1 MNSRCISLPSAAVGI
16 ALLLSS
22 VAGAQAF
29 RVLPYVQ
36 NPGTDAMTVRWL
48 SNAEAPGTLIIQ
60 TPDGPRSFDSKPE
73 KVNTLAYN
81 RTEPGGPHP
90 ALPFLHSVRATGLTA
105 GTRYKYTVRQGD
117 ETKSGDFR
125 TAPGPDQPIRFVA
138 YSDPETEPESS
149 TSPPVDWPV
158 YKSSNRPADIKTYI
172 ADQTTGYRE
181 NLKVI
186 ASREPDFILI
196 AGDLVETGGEQRD
209 WDEFWRHNAGTYG
222 SVASRIPILPS
233 LGNHENYAGAAGGY
247 TAEGADF
254 STAKYLTYFDM
265 PPNGATDPQQSK
277 RYYRIDYGPITLI
290 TLDSSDGLPDKT
302 VSDTNHNL
310 FGSHAPDFNPGS
322 EQYVWF
328 EKQLADAQKRSRFTF
343 VQFHHTA
350 YGSGPHSIPFG
361 QPTFSGQ
368 SGIAMRVL
376 EPLLFRYG
384 VDAVISGHD
393 EMLERS
399 MKRGMETLPD
409 GTTRPHSIHFYDV
422 GIGGDGLRGPSVGF
436 DNPYRQ
442 FLAHDDLP
450 EVWKGRQLISGGK
463 HYGHLEVNVA
473 PNAQGV
479 WQAELVPVQVFPLM
493 DETGKVTGW
502 ERRELSD
509 KVTLTSRNEKQAASA
524 GVPGSGDSALTALV
538 VIAVLAGVPF
548 AANSL
553 SRSRRAFPASCRRC

>member
-1 MNSRCISLPSAAVGI
+1 MPRRYF
-16 ALLLSS
+16 SS
-22 VAGAQAF
+22 VGLVLALVATGHAEAF
-29 RVLPYVQ
+29 RVFPYVQ
-36 NPGTDAMTVRWL
+36 NPAADAMTVRWL
-48 SNAEAPGTLIIQ
+48 SNAEAPGTLTVQ
-60 TPDGPRSFDSKPE
+60 TPEGPRALESKPARADG
-73 KVNTLAYN
+73 LAYN

-90 ALPFLHSVRATGLTA
+90 ALPFLHSVRLTGLTA

-117 ETKSGDFR
+117 ETKSGAFK

-138 YSDPETEPESS
+138 YSDPETEPEST

-158 YKSSNRPADIKTYI
+158 HKSSNRPADIKTYV

-186 ASREPDFILI
+186 AAREPDFILI

-209 WDEFWRHNAGTYG
+209 WDEFWRHNAGAYG
-222 SVASRIPILPS
+222 AVASRIPILPS

-254 STAKYLTYFDM
+254 STAKYLTYFDA
-265 PPNGATDPQQSK
+265 PPNGANDPRQSK

-302 VSDTNHNL
+302 ASDTNHNL
-310 FGSHAPDFNPGS
+310 VGSHAPDFNPGS

-376 EPLLFRYG
+376 VPLLLRYG
-384 VDAVISGHD
+384 VDVVISGHD

-399 MKRGMETLPD
+399 LVAGMETLPD

-436 DNPYRQ
+436 DNPHRQ

-450 EVWKGRQLISGGK
+450 EVWKGRQLLSGGK

-479 WQAELVPVQVFPLM
+479 WQAELIPVQVFPLM
-493 DETGKVTGW
+493 DESGRVTGW

-509 KVTLTSRNEKQAASA
+509 RVTLTAKPERQKASTGLPISDDRGLAA
-524 GVPGSGDSALTALV
+524 LL
-538 VIAVLAGVPF
+538 VIAALAGAPF
-548 AANSL
+548 VVSSL
-553 SRSRRAFPASCRRC
+553 SRCQRPQVASRRCC

>member
-1 MNSRCISLPSAAVGI
+1 MSRRFFGSVGFVL
-16 ALLLSS
+16 AL
-22 VAGAQAF
+22 VTTGHAEAF
-29 RVLPYVQ
+29 RVFPYVQ
-36 NPGTDAMTVRWL
+36 NPAADAMTVRWL
-48 SNAEAPGTLIIQ
+48 SNAEAPGTLTVQ
-60 TPDGPRSFDSKPE
+60 TPEGPRVLESKPE
-73 KVNTLAYN
+73 RADGLVYN

-90 ALPFLHSVRATGLTA
+90 ALPFLHSVRVTGLTA

-117 ETKSGDFR
+117 ETKSGEFK

-138 YSDPETEPESS
+138 YSDPETEPEST
-149 TSPPVDWPV
+149 TSPPVDWPAH
-158 YKSSNRPADIKTYI
+158 KSSNRPADIKNYV

-186 ASREPDFILI
+186 AARDPDFILI

-222 SVASRIPILPS
+222 VVASRIPILPS

-254 STAKYLTYFDM
+254 STAKYLTYFDA
-265 PPNGATDPQQSK
+265 PPNGANDPRQSK

-302 VSDTNHNL
+302 ASDTNHNL
-310 FGSHAPDFNPGS
+310 VGSHAPDFNPGS

-376 EPLLFRYG
+376 VPLLFRYG
-384 VDAVISGHD
+384 VDVVISGHD

-399 MKRGMETLPD
+399 LVTGMETLAD
-409 GTTRPHSIHFYDV
+409 GSTRPHSIHFYDV

-450 EVWKGRQLISGGK
+450 EVWKERQLVSGGK

-473 PNAQGV
+473 PNTQGV

-493 DETGKVTGW
+493 DESGKVTGW

-509 KVTLTSRNEKQAASA
+509 KVTLTAKPERQKASA
-524 GVPGSGDSALTALV
+524 GLPISDDRGLAALA
-538 VIAVLAGVPF
+538 VIAALAGVPF
-548 AANSL
+548 VASSLIRWQRTQVAA
-553 SRSRRAFPASCRRC
+553 RRCC